1 MLRVSH
7 VRVVHP
13 GWSDLGRSWRRGGG
27 EIAEE
32 GGREEEHEWVTGKDR
47 VGGSG
52 KGLDGCWEE
61 EVGEIG

>member
-1 MLRVSH
+1 MTW
-7 VRVVHP
+7 
-13 GWSDLGRSWRRGGG
+13 GDCGGG
-27 EIAEE
+27 GGGGGGGVEIAEE